1 MTYLIEKPDNF
12 AKLKVLGETA
22 KFDVCGLPLSISL
35 LKSPRKTCSRL
46 SRLFAENMPTRVI
59 LTLRFYPGL
68 TNLS

>member
-12 AKLKVLGETA
+12 AKLKVLGEIA
-22 KFDVCGLPLSISL
+22 KFDVL
-35 LKSPRKTCSRL
+35 CSRL

-59 LTLRFYPGL
+59 LTLRFYPEV